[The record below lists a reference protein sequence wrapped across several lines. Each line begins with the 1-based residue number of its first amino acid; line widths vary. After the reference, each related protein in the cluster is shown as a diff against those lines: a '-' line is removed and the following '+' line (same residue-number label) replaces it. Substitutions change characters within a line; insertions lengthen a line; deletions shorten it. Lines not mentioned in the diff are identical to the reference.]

1 MRVAALPKNTETSR
15 ERGSMTEMTTP
26 SSSPAPGPEPSAGTR
41 KPATFAERLHAVAD
55 WLKETRH
62 RVYVFIALVL
72 IALAFVWIFTEDVN
86 PSTDDAQVDGH
97 AVVISPRVPGYVQ
110 KMLIDDNT
118 VVKQGDLMI
127 QLDPADYQVRV
138 EQARAALAVAQA
150 RAASLK
156 ITVPFTA
163 GTTSSAT
170 SAAEAQLSA
179 DQSDLIRASATYEQ
193 QSNAELRFAEANV
206 AARKAELDKADMDVK
221 RTSPLAEQ
229 SEISKQQYDAY
240 VAVAQVARNE
250 WVAAQERLDATKR
263 EAEEAKAAQD
273 TARARMTRGEA
284 EVKQSKAQELQLG
297 VRKADY
303 QSALAD
309 VEQAKAALDQ
319 TLLDLSYTSV
329 RAPINGMVTR
339 RTVEPGQQFAAGQSM
354 FTLVPLDKIW
364 ITANLKET
372 QLARVRPGQR
382 VKIQVD
388 TYGRKTFYGVVD
400 SIASSTGSRQALL
413 PPENATGN
421 FVKVVQRL
429 PVKIYVT
436 QSPEN
441 RDVLRP
447 GMSVEVKVETDW
459 WFF

>member
-1 MRVAALPKNTETSR
+1 
-15 ERGSMTEMTTP
+15 MTEMTTP
-26 SSSPAPGPEPSAGTR
+26 KSTPAPGPEPSAGAQ
-41 KPATFAERLHAVAD
+41 KPAAFAERLHAVAD
-55 WLKETRH
+55 WLKITRH
-62 RVYVFIALVL
+62 RVYVVIALVV
-72 IALAFVWIFTEDVN
+72 IVLAVVWVFTEDVN
-86 PSTDDAQVDGH
+86 PGTDDAQVDGH

-138 EQARAALAVAQA
+138 EQARAALAVAEA

-156 ITVPFTA
+156 ITVPFTE

-179 DQSDLIRASATYEQ
+179 DQSDLIRATATYEQ
-193 QSNAELRFAEANV
+193 QSTAELRFAEANV

-229 SEISKQQYDAY
+229 SEISRQQYDAY
-240 VAVAQVARNE
+240 VAVAQVDRNE

-263 EAEEAKAAQD
+263 EAEAAKAAQEM
-273 TARARMTRGEA
+273 ARARIVRSQA
-284 EVKQSKAQELQLG
+284 EVRQSKAQELQLG

-319 TLLDLSYTSV
+319 AQLDLSYTGV
-329 RAPINGMVTR
+329 RAPIDGMVTR
-339 RTVEPGQQFAAGQSM
+339 RTVEPGQQFSAGQSM

-436 QSPEN
+436 QSAEN